1 MRGEDDGPQG
11 TMGRGPD
18 YHRLAEDAITEIGM
32 SLCPQAWKDGLLNGN
47 YGDTLSKMRLYAK
60 FLSVGKTLLPLQCSK
75 SSGVTAFD
83 FRAEAKGN
91 GCWVAV
97 CTPHEMRFLTDK
109 KQSVMI
115 PGRDNHGKQSA
126 GITSEKIVEM
136 ARACL
141 ASVTVRDEQA
151 ILAIIDT
158 PDMIDGYGGLDD
170 AMGAIAEEIGWLS
183 AVVLVHAGSCDIRD
197 VRGTANPLSAM
208 IRERIMDACEA
219 PAGR

>member
-1 MRGEDDGPQG
+1 MRNDGSG
-11 TMGRGPD
+11 IVGGGPD
-18 YHRLAEDAITEIGM
+18 YLRLAEDAITEIGM

-60 FLSVGKTLLPLQCSK
+60 FLHVGKTLLPLQCSK
-75 SSGVTAFD
+75 SPGITAFD

-97 CTPHEMRFLTDK
+97 CMLENEMRLLMDNER
-109 KQSVMI
+109 SMMRHD
-115 PGRDNHGKQSA
+115 PGDYGQRSA
-126 GITSEKIVEM
+126 KITSERIVEM
-136 ARACL
+136 ARARL

-151 ILAIIDT
+151 ILAITD
-158 PDMIDGYGGLDD
+158 PLAMVGDYGGLDD
-170 AMGAIAEEIGWLS
+170 AMEAIAEEIGWLS